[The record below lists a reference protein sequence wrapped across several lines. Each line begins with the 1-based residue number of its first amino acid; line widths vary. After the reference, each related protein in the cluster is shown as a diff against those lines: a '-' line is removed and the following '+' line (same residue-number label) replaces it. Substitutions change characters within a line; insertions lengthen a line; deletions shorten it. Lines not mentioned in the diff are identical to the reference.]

1 MVFHSWMFTGSW
13 SQAIHMFGG
22 AGGPQRQP
30 TMPSIFGSESTSAAF
45 SISSCHGLWQLYT
58 ETDGRTKNAKKW
70 PTQLVFI
77 LPKSHREPVYV
88 ASSNTSI
95 IFSVHFW
102 ELPILVSFVFF
113 LRHLHIWLPHKLAG
127 PLCLHWIQFHAES
140 SLTKTSELTEEEV
153 YIYVD
158 FIWICIYIYYNMI
171 YWSCL

>member
-95 IFSVHFW
+95 VFSVHFW

-113 LRHLHIWLPHKLAG
+113 WD
-127 PLCLHWIQFHAES
+127 
-140 SLTKTSELTEEEV
+140 TSTS
-153 YIYVD
+153 D
-158 FIWICIYIYYNMI
+158 FPINWQVRSVCIEF
-171 YWSCL
+171 SFTPRAV